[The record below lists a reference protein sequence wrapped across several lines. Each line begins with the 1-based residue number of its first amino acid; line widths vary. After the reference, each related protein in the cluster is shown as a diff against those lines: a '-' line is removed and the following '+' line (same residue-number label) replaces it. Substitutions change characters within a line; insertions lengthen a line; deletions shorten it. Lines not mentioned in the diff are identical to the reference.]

1 MKKRLFTAP
10 LLALTLMSFVQDSPI
25 SEEQG
30 MTVINT
36 TTLCADVKGYADATP
51 IKIYIKDGKINKIK
65 TLRNAE
71 TPKFWAL
78 IKKEML
84 PKWDGMDVK
93 KAAKAKVDA
102 VTGATMSSKAL
113 LKNVQTGCEYYV
125 KNQNK

>member
-1 MKKRLFTAP
+1 MKKRLFTVP
-10 LLALTLMSFVQDSPI
+10 LLSLTLMSFVQDSPI

-113 LKNVQTGCEYYV
+113 MKNVQAGCDYYV
-125 KNQNK
+125 KNQK